1 MEIEFEFLNLFI
13 LLICLYIIRDIIKYL
28 KESKEKATSAIL
40 FLKSTLFIDSLRL
53 IMFAI
58 TLWAIKDG
66 LLILDESMNLGIGDI
81 LRGLGIIIAIILS
94 YGLYLVIVP
103 FRKIRK
109 K

>member
-13 LLICLYIIRDIIKYL
+13 LLICLYIIRNIIKHL
-28 KESKEKATSAIL
+28 KDSKGKATGAIL
-40 FLKSTLFIDSLRL
+40 FLQSDIFVDSLRV

-66 LLILDESMNLGIGDI
+66 LLILDESIKLGISDI
-81 LRGLGIIIAIILS
+81 LHWFGIIIAIILS